1 MKPKPIRNRGKPGK
15 TDPNET
21 DPKPKPKYEKPT
33 RLFGFGFG
41 FMFKPIRE
49 KPNRT
54 DN

>member
-21 DPKPKPKYEKPT
+21 DPKPKNEKPT